1 MLNWFYTNSFIFVEI
16 NVDVENAMH
25 SDLVISHNIRNYK
38 MLTAFDFDIIGL
50 EAFQL
55 LQTDITPESKWSND
69 HCFSLAFY
77 IHHHYCT
84 SVS

>member
-1 MLNWFYTNSFIFVEI
+1 
-16 NVDVENAMH
+16 MH

-55 LQTDITPESKWSND
+55 LQTDITPESK
-69 HCFSLAFY
+69 
-77 IHHHYCT
+77 
-84 SVS
+84 